1 MSDLPANLEL
11 EAQVLGMM
19 LAHNET
25 IDTVADLLIVE
36 DFSEPLHQRIYA
48 SALSQHSTS
57 GVTNPATLHALF
69 KDDPAIKELGG
80 AAYLMQLTANQV
92 GLLDPK
98 GLASQLADTG
108 RRRRIVEGLKQAIE
122 AASDAHCPIGEA
134 IGFADDAI
142 SEKVVQA
149 VRDQSVEDCFDQ
161 MLAGYGQQ
169 ERGVTCGRIK
179 CLDELMGGL
188 KPGSMNVIAARPGMG
203 KAQPLTA
210 KVLTPSG
217 WRLMGELQVGDEIAS
232 PSGERSIVTGIFPQ
246 GQKEIYRVTLSD
258 GRSTEC
264 CADHLWSVMYR
275 GWDAPRV
282 LTTAKIQNM
291 LSRKRYHGRLSVDTF
306 QGDFGSNEPL
316 PIDPWLLG
324 FLLGDGSICGNS
336 LRFSTNDPE
345 IVSKVGEALPP
356 NLRICHA
363 GNYDYRISRPSSG
376 GRANVIM
383 SALRQMGLGE
393 SRSHD
398 KFIPEVYLRANR
410 SARME
415 LLRGLMDSD
424 GWAEKSGAVR
434 FATASERLADQVCY
448 LVRSLGG
455 ICSVA
460 TKAITYTYKGEKK
473 VGRDSYVCKIR
484 MNNAA
489 EIFSLN
495 RKADRA
501 RRVKNYVNLNISS
514 VEALGISCEMQC
526 ISVSH
531 PSHLYVTDDFIV
543 THNTAVALSYAIG
556 AAEQGHGVLLVSL
569 EMPGDQ
575 LAQRMAADLLYDT
588 LRVPYERIRDGRL
601 DQHER
606 QAIMRAKQK
615 VGELPLRI
623 ATGSSLAVGR
633 LASLIRRTKRR
644 FKAHGGSLD
653 LVMVDYLQLLRPDV
667 RGNRYEAVT
676 EISMALK
683 AMAMANDVAMIAL
696 AQLSRAVEQREDKR
710 PMLSDLR
717 ESGQLEQDAD
727 LVLFLLREEY
737 YLRKEEPP
745 KSDDKW
751 ADWQMALAA
760 VRDQIKF
767 IVAKRRNGVEGVTVG
782 KFYGEFQAVR
792 G

>member
-188 KPGSMNVIAARPGMG
+188 KPGSMNVLAARPGMG
-203 KAQPLTA
+203 KTA
-210 KVLTPSG
+210 L
-217 WRLMGELQVGDEIAS
+217 
-232 PSGERSIVTGIFPQ
+232 
-246 GQKEIYRVTLSD
+246 
-258 GRSTEC
+258 
-264 CADHLWSVMYR
+264 
-275 GWDAPRV
+275 
-282 LTTAKIQNM
+282 
-291 LSRKRYHGRLSVDTF
+291 
-306 QGDFGSNEPL
+306 
-316 PIDPWLLG
+316 
-324 FLLGDGSICGNS
+324 
-336 LRFSTNDPE
+336 
-345 IVSKVGEALPP
+345 
-356 NLRICHA
+356 
-363 GNYDYRISRPSSG
+363 
-376 GRANVIM
+376 
-383 SALRQMGLGE
+383 
-393 SRSHD
+393 
-398 KFIPEVYLRANR
+398 
-410 SARME
+410 
-415 LLRGLMDSD
+415 
-424 GWAEKSGAVR
+424 
-434 FATASERLADQVCY
+434 
-448 LVRSLGG
+448 
-455 ICSVA
+455 
-460 TKAITYTYKGEKK
+460 
-473 VGRDSYVCKIR
+473 
-484 MNNAA
+484 
-489 EIFSLN
+489 
-495 RKADRA
+495 
-501 RRVKNYVNLNISS
+501 
-514 VEALGISCEMQC
+514 
-526 ISVSH
+526 
-531 PSHLYVTDDFIV
+531 
-543 THNTAVALSYAIG
+543 ALSYAIG

-745 KSDDKW
+745 KNDDKW

-767 IVAKRRNGVEGVTVG
+767 IVAKRRNGVEGVAVG
-782 KFYGEFQAVR
+782 QFYGEFQAVR